1 MLGFLRARRSR
12 IAAILCF
19 VNRVAGLGDVDS
31 VLREIQADLKS
42 TLRRLGSVSERAVTP
57 EHVPIEPEFSLLVP
71 ANGYLQRIDYALL
84 TQAAIDSHTVIT
96 FLRGPGDFVLEGS
109 VLAVG
114 SSDGSQLPLVGSIER
129 LHRAFTKGVTV
140 GRERSLHQDP
150 EYAIAQIL
158 EIGLLA
164 MSPAIND
171 PLTTLRCV
179 DALTASLR
187 DILQAP
193 VYNRVHRDGQGQAR
207 VFEKNTPP
215 ERILSLG
222 FDPLRQATKNSV
234 QLTVRVLDAIASLA
248 PFLNTPNQSLELRA
262 QAELMI
268 QVACKD
274 AGPRDRFT
282 IEAAYLR
289 ARQALASPSCQTKV
303 ELSSATWQQSGF
315 SELPS

>member
-1 MLGFLRARRSR
+1 MLGFLRVPRRR
-12 IAAILCF
+12 ITAILCF
-19 VNRVAGLGDVDS
+19 VNRVAGMGDANT
-31 VLREIQADLKS
+31 VLTEIQADLKN
-42 TLRRLGSVSERAVTP
+42 TLRRLSSVP
-57 EHVPIEPEFSLLVP
+57 EHALIPEQVPIEPEFSLLAP
-71 ANGYLQRIDYALL
+71 ASGYLQRIDYAIL
-84 TQAAIDSHTVIT
+84 TQGAVDSRTVIT
-96 FLRGPGDFVLEGS
+96 FLRRPGDFVLEGS

-114 SSDGSQLPLVGSIER
+114 SSDGSQPPLVVTIGR
-129 LHRAFTKGVTV
+129 LHRVFAKAVVV
-140 GRERSLHQDP
+140 GRKRSLHQDP
-150 EYAIAQIL
+150 EYAVAQIL

-179 DALTASLR
+179 DALAAGLR

-215 ERILSLG
+215 EQVLSLA

-234 QLTVRVLDAIASLA
+234 ELTVRVLDAIASLA

-262 QAELMI
+262 QAELM
-268 QVACKD
+268 VAGACSD
-274 AGPRDRFT
+274 AVLRDRSA

-289 ARQALASPSCQTKV
+289 ARQALASPSYRTKIDR
-303 ELSSATWQQSGF
+303 SSSTWQQAGF

>member
-1 MLGFLRARRSR
+1 MWGFLRAPRCR
-12 IAAILCF
+12 IAAILGF
-19 VNRVAGLGDVDS
+19 VNRVAGIGDVNTM
-31 VLREIQADLKS
+31 LIEIQTDLKT
-42 TLRRLGSVSERAVTP
+42 TLRRLSVVSEHVLTP
-57 EHVPIEPEFSLLVP
+57 EHVSTEPEFSLLAP
-71 ANGYLQRIDYALL
+71 GNGYLQRIDYAALKR
-84 TQAAIDSHTVIT
+84 AAVDSHTVIT
-96 FLRGPGDFVLEGS
+96 FLRRPGDFVLEGS

-114 SSDGSQLPLVGSIER
+114 YLDGSQLSPVGSIEL
-129 LHRAFTKGVTV
+129 LHRAFAKGVVV
-140 GRERSLHQDP
+140 GRKRSSRQDP

-171 PLTTLRCV
+171 PLTMLRCI

-187 DILQAP
+187 DILQASL
-193 VYNRVHRDGQGQAR
+193 YNRVHRDDQGQAR

-222 FDPLRQATKNSV
+222 FDPLRQATRNSV
-234 QLTVRVLDAIASLA
+234 ELTVRVLDAIASLA

-262 QAELMI
+262 QAELM
-268 QVACKD
+268 VAGACTD
-274 AGPRDRFT
+274 AVLRDRSA

-289 ARQALASPSCQTKV
+289 ARQALASPACRTKID
-303 ELSSATWQQSGF
+303 LSSATWQQTGF